1 MKYRHL
7 VVRPSSRHCKILLS
21 YMQFLFL
28 NRNNILLKITHGHI
42 FFWIKVLAKNVS
54 NGFNIRLPFQA
65 ASTQFSTTNLLTFIF
80 FKCMTL
86 ELIHLIQGTHNGVTR
101 TSYGS
106 KVIDFTSAHAI
117 STSVIFSFGQFFIQY
132 HVSPVDPCDETYI
145 KRCGIFSHI
154 FLYNSKFDAGW
165 PSFQA
170 PTQKCK
176 SRFSQGIDASWVSFE
191 MISKVLQPE
200 LFRFQFHPL
209 G

>member
-1 MKYRHL
+1 
-7 VVRPSSRHCKILLS
+7 
-21 YMQFLFL
+21 MQFLFL

-117 STSVIFSFGQFFIQY
+117 STSVIFSFGQFFIRY
-132 HVSPVDPCDETYI
+132 HVSPVDPCDETYVE
-145 KRCGIFSHI
+145 RCGIFAQSLWN
-154 FLYNSKFDAGW
+154 FRTSFDLCSKFEAG
-165 PSFQA
+165 
-170 PTQKCK
+170 
-176 SRFSQGIDASWVSFE
+176 
-191 MISKVLQPE
+191 
-200 LFRFQFHPL
+200 
-209 G
+209 

>member
-1 MKYRHL
+1 
-7 VVRPSSRHCKILLS
+7 
-21 YMQFLFL
+21 MQFLFL

-86 ELIHLIQGTHNGVTR
+86 ELIHLIQDTHNGVTR

-117 STSVIFSFGQFFIQY
+117 STSVIFS
-132 HVSPVDPCDETYI
+132 
-145 KRCGIFSHI
+145 
-154 FLYNSKFDAGW
+154 L
-165 PSFQA
+165 
-170 PTQKCK
+170 
-176 SRFSQGIDASWVSFE
+176 VSFSFNT
-191 MISKVLQPE
+191 MFPQSTPVTRLISKDVEFSRTSFYIIQSLTRDDHLPKRPRKSSKVDFPKE
-200 LFRFQFHPL
+200 LMRVGCHL
-209 G
+209 K